1 MPKKNRKTK
10 NKTVVELTQ
19 GEGRRKAGPIMGVDI
34 HKELNYYCIIT
45 EKKVLAEG
53 SVLNTKTGIRKL
65 IGLCDKHKVVST
77 CVESTAQYHFK
88 LMNMFL
94 EEKLPILV
102 ANPKQTKNTQGKK
115 TDKID
120 AKRIAIAHRDGRLKP
135 SVISPPDIMALRK
148 GLRLLLKMTQE
159 KTKIKQR
166 LNQVFH
172 QKDVKLKHLLKPKW
186 GRHILHCLSVKEVPE
201 LLDEYV
207 PKSTKRATS
216 RQELGEALRQFK
228 SSLDEMEQLTFGTD
242 IARLMHLE
250 ILSKRLTLVY
260 YMQAEKNAD
269 FKRQLQILL
278 SIPGVGPDTASA
290 ILAEIVDVSY
300 FDTPSKLVKWA
311 GLAPTVYQSGHR
323 QKKTGK
329 IFKAG
334 NKYIRRAAVMSAM
347 NIFARG
353 RDSNPIKKYMKS
365 KYTSKGTYWLALC
378 AGARKLLT
386 VVWHLLKTNQNW
398 IPQVTSQDILTQTKK
413 IVTKKIKTMENRL
426 KKYKTVNERLTQES
440 SSIISTMEESF
451 KPPKELMM
459 ALLQSV

>member
-1 MPKKNRKTK
+1 MPKKSKKPK

-34 HKELNYYCIIT
+34 HKELNYYCIVT
-45 EKKVLAEG
+45 EKKILAEG
-53 SVLNTKTGIRKL
+53 SVSNTKSGIKKL
-65 IGLCDKHKVVST
+65 IELCSKYKVLST
-77 CVESTAQYHFK
+77 GVESTAQYHFK
-88 LMNMFL
+88 LVNMFL
-94 EEKLPILV
+94 EHKLPILV

-115 TDKID
+115 TDKVD
-120 AKRIAIAHRDGRLKP
+120 AQRIAIAHRDGRLRP

-148 GLRLLLKMTQE
+148 ALRLLLKMTQE

-172 QKDVKLKHLLKPKW
+172 QKDVNLKHLLKSKW
-186 GRHILHCLSVKEVPE
+186 GLHLLHGISVREVPE
-201 LLDEYV
+201 LLDEHV
-207 PKSTKRATS
+207 PKSPKSATS
-216 RQELGEALRQFK
+216 CQEFGEALEQFK
-228 SSLDEMEQLTFGTD
+228 ASLNEMEQLTFGTD

-250 ILSKRLTLVY
+250 ILSRRLSLVY
-260 YMQAEKNAD
+260 YMQAKKNSH
-269 FKRQLQILL
+269 FKQQLQILL

-290 ILAEIVDVSY
+290 ILAEIVDISY
-300 FDTPSKLVKWA
+300 FDNPSKLIKWA

-334 NKYIRRAAVMSAM
+334 NKYIRRATVMAAM
-347 NIFARG
+347 NIFAKG

-386 VVWHLLKTNQNW
+386 VIWHLLKTSQNW
-398 IPQVTSQDILTQTKK
+398 TPQTNSQDILTQTRK
-413 IVTKKIKTMENRL
+413 IIIKKIKILNNRIN
-426 KKYKTVNERLTQES
+426 KFKAVNERLTRES
-440 SSIISTMEESF
+440 SSILSSIEENY
-451 KPPKELMM
+451 KPPKELIL